1 MHYAVVMTV
10 IFGMILSF
18 YLSAVVNNQ
27 KNLRHQKEFLSAQL
41 MARMTRDRG
50 AAQTSGQVRFNMG
63 IAEYEQT
70 ETILKVTVRLEN
82 ERTYYFELPNVVK

>member
-1 MHYAVVMTV
+1 
-10 IFGMILSF
+10 
-18 YLSAVVNNQ
+18 
-27 KNLRHQKEFLSAQL
+27 
-41 MARMTRDRG
+41 MTRDRG

>member
-1 MHYAVVMTV
+1 
-10 IFGMILSF
+10 
-18 YLSAVVNNQ
+18 
-27 KNLRHQKEFLSAQL
+27 

>member
-1 MHYAVVMTV
+1 MLYAVVMTV

-27 KNLRHQKEFLSAQL
+27 KNLRHQKEFLSAQI

-50 AAQTSGQVRFNMG
+50 AAKHQLPWFDLTWVLLSMNK
-63 IAEYEQT
+63 
-70 ETILKVTVRLEN
+70 LKTTL
-82 ERTYYFELPNVVK
+82 K